1 MEVGIMGRKDPFKV
15 TTHGDIACAD
25 LSALAK
31 LLAELSRKLHKPA
44 DDQSHE
50 LRELGRKISP

>member
-1 MEVGIMGRKDPFKV
+1 MGRKDPFKV